1 MIIDLPNTTTSKVN
15 SKLVHVREQGG
26 ATTLGRVLTL
36 VIVTDDGERTE
47 EAIDAANDASREH
60 PCRVIVVARG
70 AKRAAARLDAQI
82 RVGGDAGASEVV
94 VLRLYGA
101 LADEGASCVI
111 PLLLPDAPVV
121 AWWPFEAPAKPAE
134 DPVGRLA
141 QRRITDSATDK
152 NPIKALEVRQRY
164 YTDGDTD
171 LAWTRLTLWRAVLA
185 ASLDLPPHE
194 KVTGA
199 AVTGEGDSPSTD
211 LLAGWLAATLRVP
224 VKRIKATDGEGIIS
238 VVLERKS
245 GPIELTRPDGRV
257 GTLTQPGQPA
267 RRVALQRREVRDCL
281 TEELRRLDPDE
292 IYEDTLKG
300 LGKIVRSRASART
313 RPDPERTADVA
324 AQAPTLSAARAAQV
338 AKAKKTEGGA
348 AQEAGATP
356 AAKADP
362 KPKADAKAEGKAPR
376 KAATTRPRTRAA
388 AAK

>member
-1 MIIDLPNTTTSKVN
+1 MIVDLPSTTTAQIN
-15 SKLVHVREQGG
+15 SKLLHVRELGG

-47 EAIDAANDASREH
+47 DAIDAANDASREH

-82 RVGGDAGASEVV
+82 RVGGDAGASEVI

-111 PLLLPDAPVV
+111 PMLLPDAPVV

-134 DPVGRLA
+134 DPIGRLA

-164 YTDGDTD
+164 YSDGDTD

-185 ASLDLPPHE
+185 ASMDLPPFE
-194 KVTGA
+194 KVTAA

-211 LLAGWLAATLRVP
+211 LLAGWLAHTLRVP
-224 VKRIKATDGEGIIS
+224 VKRVKATDGEGIVS

-245 GPIELTRPDGRV
+245 GSIELTRPDGKV

-281 TEELRRLDPDE
+281 AEELRRLDPDE

-300 LGKIVRSRASART
+300 LTRIVRARASART
-313 RPDPERTADVA
+313 RPAPERAAEAPAAD
-324 AQAPTLSAARAAQV
+324 PKPSAARAHQV
-338 AKAKKTEGGA
+338 SQSKAKTGDAAKAK
-348 AQEAGATP
+348 ATP
-356 AAKADP
+356 RRATTTRAKA
-362 KPKADAKAEGKAPR
+362 KASS
-376 KAATTRPRTRAA
+376 
-388 AAK
+388 